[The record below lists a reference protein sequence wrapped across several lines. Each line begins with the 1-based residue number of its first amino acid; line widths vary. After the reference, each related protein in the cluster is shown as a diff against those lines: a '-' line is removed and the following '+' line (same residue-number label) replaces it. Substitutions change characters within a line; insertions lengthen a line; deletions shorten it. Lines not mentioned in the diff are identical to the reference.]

1 MGAKPPSNSVAGM
14 ARTPDG
20 AGYWMVGTDGSVYKF
35 GDAPDF
41 GSTAATTPMAPVAS
55 LTPTPDGQGYWLL
68 QPDDWSYSFSNPSP
82 YSFGTSA
89 TITTVAESQV
99 GPDTSNARGAF
110 CNPYGPCEA
119 WCALFV
125 TWVWEHAGIPVPS
138 IAFTGNIYAW
148 AAAHGRILPGT
159 ALPAP
164 GDAILF
170 GTGPGSTATS
180 VHTGIVVQVWPDG
193 AVVTVEGDAGPAPNG
208 ALNTVINGPFL
219 PRDSQAYNGFAVY
232 AMARP
237 VR

>member
-1 MGAKPPSNSVAGM
+1 
-14 ARTPDG
+14 
-20 AGYWMVGTDGSVYKF
+20 
-35 GDAPDF
+35 
-41 GSTAATTPMAPVAS
+41 VAS

-82 YSFGTSA
+82 YSFGSSA
-89 TITTVAESQV
+89 TITTIAESQV

-148 AAAHGRILPGT
+148 AAGHGRILPGT

-170 GTGPGSTATS
+170 GTGPGSAATS

-237 VR
+237 VP